1 MGNSESKK
9 RVYQVHGPN
18 HDNVNAIESIFKFLP
33 NVDYSTPSIPIP
45 VAREIYRAITS
56 PNIARQNGTAANA
69 AMNVSAAAA
78 AAALDVANKYQQDDA
93 SQTRRNLSKC
103 REDNRQLGIL
113 VRQREAEGES
123 IRNELDE
130 DEEDDNVTNC
140 PLCDVSKQDL
150 ESDRALDREIRNV
163 FVNDVEED
171 ELSEP
176 KPEYNPLNELEQF
189 IANTPGFTI
198 TDYGSV

>member
-18 HDNVNAIESIFKFLP
+18 HDNVSAIESIFKFLP
-33 NVDYSTPSIPIP
+33 NVDYLTPSIPIP

-69 AMNVSAAAA
+69 TMNVSAAAA
-78 AAALDVANKYQQDDA
+78 AAALDVANKYKQDDA
-93 SQTRRNLSKC
+93 SQTRRNLSEC

-123 IRNELDE
+123 IRNELDD

>member
-18 HDNVNAIESIFKFLP
+18 HDNVNAVESIFKFLP

-56 PNIARQNGTAANA
+56 PNIARQNGTAANVT
-69 AMNVSAAAA
+69 MNVSA
-78 AAALDVANKYQQDDA
+78 AAALDVANKYQLDDA
-93 SQTRRNLSKC
+93 SQTRRNLSEC

-150 ESDRALDREIRNV
+150 ESDRALDREIQNV

>member
-45 VAREIYRAITS
+45 VAREIYRVITS
-56 PNIARQNGTAANA
+56 PNNARTRQSGTTANA

-93 SQTRRNLSKC
+93 SQTRRSLFEC
-103 REDNRQLGIL
+103 REENQQLGICL
-113 VRQREAEGES
+113 
-123 IRNELDE
+123 
-130 DEEDDNVTNC
+130 
-140 PLCDVSKQDL
+140 
-150 ESDRALDREIRNV
+150 
-163 FVNDVEED
+163 
-171 ELSEP
+171 
-176 KPEYNPLNELEQF
+176 QF
-189 IANTPGFTI
+189 YYIYI
-198 TDYGSV
+198 Y